1 AEKKAEYIRE
11 YLPADANSLLA
22 ISPKLFSSQ
31 NTVNVL
37 ITSKQPRPQFYSI
50 DEATVLA
57 NSGLKR
63 IDWASNDDGVEP
75 DVVIAAAGTEPN
87 MESLAAINLLHDA
100 FPDLKIRFIN
110 VVDLLKLRSPEIDP
124 RGLSDAEFNS
134 YFTTDKPILF
144 AYHGFEGL
152 IRDIFFTRPN
162 RNVLIHGYREE
173 GDITTPFDMRVLNE
187 LDRYHLAKDV
197 IQHVPAYAEKAA
209 AFVQKMDDTL
219 QYHHDFIRANGDD
232 IPEVQEWTWKPIK

>member
-1 AEKKAEYIRE
+1 
-11 YLPADANSLLA
+11 
-22 ISPKLFSSQ
+22 
-31 NTVNVL
+31 
-37 ITSKQPRPQFYSI
+37 
-50 DEATVLA
+50 
-57 NSGLKR
+57 
-63 IDWASNDDGVEP
+63 
-75 DVVIAAAGTEPN
+75 

-110 VVDLLKLRSPEIDP
+110 VLDLLKLRSPEIDP

-152 IRDIFFTRPN
+152 IRDIFFTRQN

-187 LDRYHLAKDV
+187 LDRFHLAKDV

-209 AFVQKMDDTL
+209 ALFRRWMIRCNITTTSFGQTAKIFLKFRSGLGNQLSNTNRVLVQSL
-219 QYHHDFIRANGDD
+219 R
-232 IPEVQEWTWKPIK
+232 